1 MTNRYKGP
9 SHPCGP
15 RGQESS
21 KTALHMKIKW
31 FHNAKMGRPYFGKDR
46 KNINF
51 LDSVRE
57 PREECTLPGL
67 VQLLEDCEI
76 SVTEKV
82 FYEN

>member
-15 RGQESS
+15 SGQESS
-21 KTALHMKIKW
+21 ETAHHMKIKW
-31 FHNAKMGRPYFGKDR
+31 FHNAKWEGPTLVKIE
-46 KNINF
+46 KISTS
-51 LDSVRE
+51 LILWRE

-76 SVTEKV
+76 SDTE
-82 FYEN
+82 